1 MDFLWW
7 RYASPN
13 SDETH
18 QAKLSQTLQ
27 GVYNNVIKMINI
39 SAIMIFVLSKNGTY
53 IMIFNSYLLLF
64 FIFPPFSHFFT
75 IFFLNQVRNCPI
87 TEIMAQIVFQV
98 S

>member
-27 GVYNNVIKMINI
+27 GVYINVINMINI

-64 FIFPPFSHFFT
+64 L
-75 IFFLNQVRNCPI
+75 FFLLFHTSLQY
-87 TEIMAQIVFQV
+87 FF
-98 S
+98 